1 MNSKL
6 IGGILLII
14 GTSIGGGMLALPASA
29 APAGFWNASLL
40 LFACWVLMTFSALL
54 ILEVNLWLPRN
65 SNIISMAHATLGKPG
80 EILAWVSYMFLLYC
94 LISAY
99 ISSGTDVLNYLLALI
114 NIHSSLWFD
123 SLLFVMIFG
132 FIVYKGIHS
141 VDLMNRGL
149 MAIKLI
155 SYTLLVILIV
165 PHVDHHNLQNGP
177 IKALLP
183 SVTVMITSY
192 GFATI
197 IPSLRSYFHDDIK
210 MLRLA
215 ILIGSFIPLVCY
227 ILWICVFLGVVPHDP
242 NVTLYDA
249 IAKGRTTSDLINSLS
264 EYLHSSWITYFARV
278 FTSVCVGTSFLGV
291 SLGLTDFLADGLKIH
306 KSGKGAYII
315 YSLTFLPPLLIV
327 LWYPDAFILGLSY
340 AGVVCIILLAL
351 LPALM
356 AWSGRYRKHFVDRPY
371 QVVGGKT
378 SLILLMTASVAAII
392 LSFVQSV

>member
-29 APAGFWNASLL
+29 APGGFWHASLL
-40 LFACWVLMTFSALL
+40 LFACWVLMTYSALL

-65 SNIISMAHATLGKPG
+65 SNIISMAHATLGKAG
-80 EILAWVSYMFLLYC
+80 EIVAWVAYMFLLYC

-123 SLLFVMIFG
+123 SVLFVLIFG

-141 VDLMNRGL
+141 VDIMNRGL
-149 MAIKLI
+149 MAIKLA
-155 SYTLLVILIV
+155 SYTLLVILIA
-165 PHVDHHNLQNGP
+165 PHVQMQNLQNGP

-210 MLRLA
+210 KLRLA

-249 IAKGRTTSDLINSLS
+249 IVKGRATSDLINSLS
-264 EYLHSSWITYFARV
+264 EYLQSPWITDFARV

-306 KSGKGAYII
+306 KRGKGGFII
-315 YSLTFLPPLLIV
+315 YSLTFLPPLGIV
-327 LWYPDAFILGLSY
+327 LWYPDAFILGISY
-340 AGVVCIILLAL
+340 AGVVCIVLLAL

-356 AWSGRYRKHFVDRPY
+356 AWSGRYKKQFVDRPY
-371 QVVGGKT
+371 QVIGGKP
-378 SLILLMTASVAAII
+378 SLILLIVTSLAAIA
-392 LSFVQSV
+392 LSFM